1 MSLGPYDY
9 KSVDAILARLKSMS
23 LTKQQAEEI
32 IELESVEIT
41 LGSVHPFPLIHR
53 GDAPGPEFA
62 FAVSSRVGR
71 HSQAIAF
78 VEDLELLFF
87 ARHSINFKV
96 YVSESLP

>member
-1 MSLGPYDY
+1 MAISLGISDPKRVSRPYNEFLLD
-9 KSVDAILARLKSMS
+9 LF
-23 LTKQQAEEI
+23 Q
-32 IELESVEIT
+32 SVEIT
-41 LGSVHPFPLIHR
+41 LGSVHPFPLTHR

-78 VEDLELLFF
+78 VEDLELLYF